1 MHERPGR
8 PHAEFLVGLGC
19 VIWLEYVALRVLPE
33 RREPAL
39 GIVAFGDDGA
49 DPPRQPPQDAVHHIP
64 FRSQAP
70 GSGPDAST
78 LGVRPG
84 RPHGEDV

>member
-1 MHERPGR
+1 MIR
-8 PHAEFLVGLGC
+8 
-19 VIWLEYVALRVLPE
+19 LENIALWVLTP

-39 GIVAFGDDGA
+39 GIIAFSDDGA
-49 DPPRQPPQDAVHHIP
+49 DSPRQPPQDAVHHIP
-64 FRSQAP
+64 FPGGP
-70 GSGPDAST
+70 GSGPDALI